1 MGKSAG
7 RIRRPLYEE
16 TLLALG
22 DIHFPFEHGPSLKTA
37 LDAISRLQ
45 PTTVVQMGDLYDLFS
60 FSRYARSLN
69 YLTPKDEVTLARGRA
84 VATWSAIAEAAP
96 KATLRQL
103 RGNHDIRVESLLKDK
118 VPSLAGLLGVD
129 DWYKFAGVVTHM
141 DATTEVP
148 LRVNGRLISLHHGF
162 LSNPGSHMRHFET
175 STITGHSHR
184 GHVLYETT
192 RNGQRFDANAGYLAD
207 PKSPVFRY
215 GESSKKNW
223 TRGYLTVDA
232 SGPRFVCL
240 EK

>member
-1 MGKSAG
+1 M
-7 RIRRPLYEE
+7 
-16 TLLALG
+16 ALG
-22 DIHFPFEHGPSLKTA
+22 DMHEPFVDKLA
-37 LDAISRLQ
+37 LAKAIDAISRLQ
-45 PTTVVQMGDLYDLFS
+45 PTLVVQMGDLYDLFS

-69 YLTPKDEVTLARGRA
+69 YMTPKDEVTLARGRA
-84 VATWSAIAEAAP
+84 AATWATIAKAAP
-96 KATLRQL
+96 KAVLKQL

-129 DWYKFAGVVTHM
+129 DWYKFPGVVTHM
-141 DATTEVP
+141 DATAEVP
-148 LRVNGRLISLHHGF
+148 LRINGRLISLHHGF

-192 RNGQRFDANAGYLAD
+192 RNGQRFDANAGYLAM
-207 PKSPVFRY
+207 PTANVFKY

-223 TRGYLTVDA
+223 TRGFLTVDA
-232 SGPRFVCL
+232 SGPRFICL